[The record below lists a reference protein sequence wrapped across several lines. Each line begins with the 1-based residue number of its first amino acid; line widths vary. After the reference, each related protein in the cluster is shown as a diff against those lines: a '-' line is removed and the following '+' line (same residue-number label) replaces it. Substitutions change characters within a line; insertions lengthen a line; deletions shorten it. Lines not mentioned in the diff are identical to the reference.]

1 MKYYL
6 YILYDCLRD
15 KYYIGQTRNLADR
28 LKRHR
33 NHMSKYTKT
42 GDWSLV
48 YQELYNTRIEA
59 FRRERYLKS
68 LKSKLKIKE
77 LINKVGPISQPG

>member
-1 MKYYL
+1 MNYYL

-15 KYYIGQTRNLADR
+15 KYYIGQTNNLVDR
-28 LKRHR
+28 LKRHL
-33 NHMSKYTKT
+33 NHRSKYTKT

-77 LINKVGPISQPG
+77 LINKVGPIAQSG